1 MPNSDGK
8 HEAAIQSLEL
18 QKKQLEYEKLKIEVE
33 ALKNGKQGSPLSWF
47 DGRWFQA
54 CIAGIVAGALI
65 WAFAIDHIKKLYELQ
80 YEQRQA
86 QIKLESEIKQHKVAK
101 SDLEKQVAEHQ
112 KENERLKLVAKQTET
127 TLNELRVQ
135 ATLLSPLVDEANNP
149 KSLQSTNV
157 SVAALS
163 NSLVDISAINDNQ
176 VSQHNW
182 FPVIASA
189 YRETDLLNYLAEV
202 GDADLE
208 YKIAVYKTT
217 DKKGTFVWAITLGGD
232 LEKTEAEAR
241 VAYARASEL
250 SPDAYLW
257 KSEKWGENIID
268 DFR

>member
-1 MPNSDGK
+1 MPDSDGK
-8 HEAAIQSLEL
+8 HETAIQNLEL

-80 YEQRQA
+80 YEQRKAQA
-86 QIKLESEIKQHKVAK
+86 KLELEVEEHKAAK
-101 SDLEKQVAEHQ
+101 IDLEKEIAVYQ
-112 KENERLKLVAKQTET
+112 KKNEQLELAKTRTET

-135 ATLLSPLVDEANNP
+135 ATLLSPDVSSIP
-149 KSLQSTNV
+149 GSLQKTNITI
-157 SVAALS
+157 AELS
-163 NSLVDISAINDNQ
+163 NSLVDISAISDEKTPEKI
-176 VSQHNW
+176 W

-189 YRETDLLNYLAEV
+189 YRESDLLNFLEEI
-202 GDADLE
+202 GDVNFE
-208 YKIAVYKTT
+208 YKVAVYKTT
-217 DKKGTFVWAITLGGD
+217 DKKGTLVWAITLGGY

-241 VAYARASEL
+241 VAYARTSEL